1 MRLKL
6 GIFIFLSNH
15 VWAQTPAF
23 EAASVKPSDPSSY
36 NNSVGFQPGGRFS
49 AKNLTLKG
57 LIRMA
62 YDVRGFQINGGP
74 RCEACKSWMD
84 SDRYDVET
92 KAEGNPPPSTVH
104 LMLQTL
110 LADRFKL
117 KLHRE
122 TKELPVYW
130 LVVGK
135 NGSKLP
141 ETGDTP
147 GPFKIRRGS
156 LSACTTMA
164 ALANVFSNWLE
175 RVVLDKTGLAGKYNI
190 RLEWTP
196 DETAPSSEPEIAS
209 RPGASLFS
217 AVEQQLG
224 LKLEARK
231 GPVEILV
238 IESAEKPSR
247 N

>member
-1 MRLKL
+1 MRSKL
-6 GIFIFLSNH
+6 GIFILLSNQIG
-15 VWAQTPAF
+15 AQSPAF
-23 EAASVKPSDPSSY
+23 EAASVKPSDPST
-36 NNSVGFQPGGRFS
+36 NNDGISFQPGGRFN

-74 RCEACKSWMD
+74 RCEACKSWID
-84 SDRYDVET
+84 TDRYDVET
-92 KAEGNPPPSTVH
+92 KADGNPPPSTVH

-135 NGSKLP
+135 SGSKLA

-147 GPFKIRRGS
+147 GPFRVGRGS
-156 LSACTTMA
+156 LSASTTMA

-175 RVVLDKTGLAGKYNI
+175 RVVLDKTGLAGKYNV

-196 DETAPSSEPEIAS
+196 DETAPPGEPEIAS

-224 LKLEARK
+224 LKLVAQK

-238 IESAEKPSR
+238 IESAEKPSG